1 MGAGGASGKDR
12 RLLVEWGVH
21 KRRSLL
27 PRAKM
32 LDVAD
37 DANDLARPRFID
49 GVRVVAQEDLLAD
62 GIFVG
67 EESVGERLID
77 SYNPRRGLGIALIE
91 EPPFDEG
98 NS

>member
-1 MGAGGASGKDR
+1 MGPGGTSGKHR
-12 RLLVEWGVH
+12 RLLIEWGVD

-27 PRAKM
+27 PGTKM

-37 DANDLARPRFID
+37 DSNDLARPRFID
-49 GVRVVAQEDLLAD
+49 GVRVVAQEDLLTD

-77 SYNPRRGLGIALIE
+77 GDDPGRGFRVVFIE
-91 EPPFDEG
+91 VTPFDQG
-98 NS
+98 NF

>member
-1 MGAGGASGKDR
+1 MGPGGTSGKDR
-12 RLLVEWGVH
+12 RLLIEWGVH

-27 PRAKM
+27 PGTKM

-67 EESVGERLID
+67 EEFVGERLID
-77 SYNPRRGLGIALIE
+77 GYDKGRGFRVVLNE
-91 EPPFDEG
+91 VTPFAPG
-98 NS
+98 NF